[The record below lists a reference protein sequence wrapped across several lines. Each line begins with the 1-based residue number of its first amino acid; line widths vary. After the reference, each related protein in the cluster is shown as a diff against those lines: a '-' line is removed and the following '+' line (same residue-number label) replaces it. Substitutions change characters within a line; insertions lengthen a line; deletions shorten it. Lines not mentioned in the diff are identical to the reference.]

1 MSFRRAAGTVA
12 RRWLAGGEVPASG
25 AGRHGSGGH
34 ERALGGVARFWS
46 FGGSKGDG
54 EDKGEDDDVGDR
66 DAGKASAVS
75 SSGDAGDATESLV
88 AGTSEARGATKADR
102 ASPESTSPRWNVP
115 DDFTDPAENATE
127 NATENVTNRGLPG
140 TVPKERKKKMSG
152 VTNVTSSVERFD
164 AKREPG
170 ADAAASKNADDAS
183 SAPRNLYVKN
193 LPRDF
198 NAKKLAHLF
207 MPHGDVQSTKFVLDA
222 GPVPTGLVR
231 FATARE
237 AAAATAAL
245 HGATLS
251 EGESIDSIDSSI
263 DSGSESESAS
273 ESDASAPIRSVR
285 LEISLAMTRAERDA
299 ARVARAE
306 ERARRKQQR
315 AERAER
321 KKTLASA
328 SSRREGEK
336 ADRSDR
342 STTPSGF
349 AVRIAHVPAG
359 LDHRQLR
366 SIFSTFGKLGRV
378 KMMWPNGDTPAA
390 VVTFRDEA
398 AANAA
403 AATLGGQYL
412 PGCKGPMA
420 FEAHAARGARSPRTK
435 AKRTLS
441 EESDSES
448 DTSSS
453 ESESESESES
463 SSASSSFALRAES
476 VELTAA
482 VAARA
487 AAARAVAGRVW
498 REVQAARAVSSPEAL
513 EKAKALNEAATAKSA
528 KRGGDGE
535 KEGSDAMGG
544 AAEALRRRREA
555 RGVFVEPPSA
565 RTPPRRAK
573 EPRAPSP
580 RVRAYAERRLEGAP
594 AHRRAVAGPGVDV
607 GEALSEEARAKL
619 AAAAARKRARGRGV
633 GFAGSMAEMRGFGG
647 RGASRGGGGGRG
659 GRAPPDARSARG
671 SRRGRDG
678 DSLDEKTRAA
688 LAARGAEA
696 QRASASEVPW
706 EWDVATFEAGARKTF
721 AENLN
726 VAEYASAPW
735 VPGFGDASERTRR
748 AYDDE
753 SDFLESR
760 KAFITR
766 YGGIASDAAFDA
778 VKRDAIEAFARY
790 KTMYEKQRVAR
801 GESPIEGDFLAE
813 RASLAD
819 AVADVTRSNP
829 LFDFA
834 SRAVD
839 ALDGNAGW
847 SYARKTAALRFL
859 ANKAA
864 RYEETETRA
873 ENVAS
878 ENERP

>member
-66 DAGKASAVS
+66 DAGKASVVS

-115 DDFTDPAENATE
+115 DDFADAAENATE

-140 TVPKERKKKMSG
+140 TTPKERKKKKSG

-164 AKREPG
+164 AKRDPG
-170 ADAAASKNADDAS
+170 ADPAASKNADGAS

-251 EGESIDSIDSSI
+251 EGESIDSSI
-263 DSGSESESAS
+263 DSESESES

-321 KKTLASA
+321 KKTLAS
-328 SSRREGEK
+328 SRREGEK
-336 ADRSDR
+336 ADR

-366 SIFSTFGKLGRV
+366 SIFSAFGKLGRV

-420 FEAHAARGARSPRTK
+420 FEAHAGGARSPRTK
-435 AKRTLS
+435 AKRALRPDDS
-441 EESDSES
+441 ESDSES

-453 ESESESESES
+453 ESENERERES
-463 SSASSSFALRAES
+463 SSASSSFALNAES

-482 VAARA
+482 IAARA

-513 EKAKALNEAATAKSA
+513 EKAKALNEAATRSA

-535 KEGSDAMGG
+535 KEGSDAIGG

-580 RVRAYAERRLEGAP
+580 RVRAYAERRFEGAP

-659 GRAPPDARSARG
+659 GRAPSDARSARG

-688 LAARGAEA
+688 LAARVAEA

-735 VPGFGDASERTRR
+735 VPGFGASSERTRR

-766 YGGIASDAAFDA
+766 YGGITSDAAFDS
-778 VKRDAIEAFARY
+778 VKRDALEAFARY

-813 RASLAD
+813 RATLAD

-847 SYARKTAALRFL
+847 SYARKAAALRFL

-864 RYEETETRA
+864 RYEETETRTRAEA
-873 ENVAS
+873 ENDAS
-878 ENERP
+878 SS

>member
-1 MSFRRAAGTVA
+1 M
-12 RRWLAGGEVPASG
+12 
-25 AGRHGSGGH
+25 
-34 ERALGGVARFWS
+34 
-46 FGGSKGDG
+46 
-54 EDKGEDDDVGDR
+54 
-66 DAGKASAVS
+66 
-75 SSGDAGDATESLV
+75 
-88 AGTSEARGATKADR
+88 
-102 ASPESTSPRWNVP
+102 
-115 DDFTDPAENATE
+115 
-127 NATENVTNRGLPG
+127 
-140 TVPKERKKKMSG
+140 
-152 VTNVTSSVERFD
+152 
-164 AKREPG
+164 
-170 ADAAASKNADDAS
+170 
-183 SAPRNLYVKN
+183 
-193 LPRDF
+193 
-198 NAKKLAHLF
+198 
-207 MPHGDVQSTKFVLDA
+207 
-222 GPVPTGLVR
+222 
-231 FATARE
+231 
-237 AAAATAAL
+237 
-245 HGATLS
+245 
-251 EGESIDSIDSSI
+251 
-263 DSGSESESAS
+263 
-273 ESDASAPIRSVR
+273 
-285 LEISLAMTRAERDA
+285 
-299 ARVARAE
+299 
-306 ERARRKQQR
+306 
-315 AERAER
+315 
-321 KKTLASA
+321 
-328 SSRREGEK
+328 
-336 ADRSDR
+336 
-342 STTPSGF
+342 
-349 AVRIAHVPAG
+349 
-359 LDHRQLR
+359 
-366 SIFSTFGKLGRV
+366 
-378 KMMWPNGDTPAA
+378 
-390 VVTFRDEA
+390 
-398 AANAA
+398 
-403 AATLGGQYL
+403 
-412 PGCKGPMA
+412 
-420 FEAHAARGARSPRTK
+420 
-435 AKRTLS
+435 
-441 EESDSES
+441 
-448 DTSSS
+448 
-453 ESESESESES
+453 
-463 SSASSSFALRAES
+463 
-476 VELTAA
+476 
-482 VAARA
+482 
-487 AAARAVAGRVW
+487 AGRVW

-513 EKAKALNEAATAKSA
+513 EKAKALNEAATAA
-528 KRGGDGE
+528 RREAATAEEERRD
-535 KEGSDAMGG
+535 GG
-544 AAEALRRRREA
+544 AAEALRRRREPG
-555 RGVFVEPPSA
+555 RV
-565 RTPPRRAK
+565 RRASLGADAAAPRE

-619 AAAAARKRARGRGV
+619 AAAAARKRARGRASGSPV
-633 GFAGSMAEMRGFGG
+633 PWRRCAASAGAARPAAAAGAAGG
-647 RGASRGGGGGRG
+647 RL
-659 GRAPPDARSARG
+659 PTRSARG

-688 LAARGAEA
+688 RRAVAEA